1 MHGNNNEYYLWHR
14 GATEEAINLTSE
26 VEGCPSITLQ
36 PPLGTPECPNVALR
50 EEIIQDDTEL
60 SEKAEIYSKIKIIT
74 KIVKIKRVMTQIIR
88 KQNRRNLQVLRYVF
102 CFQGKITTVTIFWT
116 FHHLWGYQ
124 AAT

>member
-50 EEIIQDDTEL
+50 EEIIQDNTEL
-60 SEKAEIYSKIKIIT
+60 SKNAEIQQNKNDYENRKNKKI
-74 KIVKIKRVMTQIIR
+74 MT
-88 KQNRRNLQVLRYVF
+88 
-102 CFQGKITTVTIFWT
+102 
-116 FHHLWGYQ
+116 
-124 AAT
+124 